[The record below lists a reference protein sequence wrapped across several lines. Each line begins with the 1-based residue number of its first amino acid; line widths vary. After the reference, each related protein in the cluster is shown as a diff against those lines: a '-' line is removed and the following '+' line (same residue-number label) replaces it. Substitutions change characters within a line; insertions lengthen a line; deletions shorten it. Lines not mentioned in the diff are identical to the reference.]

1 MHPEVLEASDS
12 RKCPHCGMSLVSLSS
27 ERAAAAHDQKMTEDH
42 AVKGKPHMD
51 HHPRHGGLFGMDGD
65 HHLELVVKKD
75 GRIEV
80 YVYDAWTDPLN
91 VSKGR
96 ANVLLEIPGRSRQLL
111 VPLKPLAS
119 GTAFSGRSEAAPR
132 AVSATIK
139 VTLDKELLSMTFPLQ
154 KPSRRAASVRVAGTS
169 STRKTAPPPE

>member
-1 MHPEVLEASDS
+1 MHPEVREASNS
-12 RKCPHCGMSLVSLSS
+12 SKCPHCGMSLVSASS
-27 ERAAAAHDQKMTEDH
+27 ERATAARHQPTTDDH
-42 AVKGKPHMD
+42 PVKGKPHMD

-75 GRIEV
+75 GRMEV

-91 VSKGR
+91 VSNGR
-96 ANVLLEIPGRSRQLL
+96 ANVFLEIPGRSRQLR
-111 VPLKPLAS
+111 VPLRPLAS

-139 VTLDKELLSMTFPLQ
+139 VTLDKALLSMTFPLQ
-154 KPSRRAASVRVAGTS
+154 KPARRAQSVRVAGTS